1 MSHGLDGGRPRG
13 SSAAFLPPGGGGKAP
28 PGAVTVPSFLAPL
41 ALVFLAAL
49 AAAYV
54 LNRLRQPTLIGYLL
68 AGVLLGPHGLGFVQ
82 DVRVVEALAQV
93 GVVLLLFTVGLE
105 LPLSSLRRLGPAV
118 WVAGPIQFCGVL
130 ALATAL
136 TAARGFPI
144 RQSLFFGFLV
154 VTCSTVIILQL
165 LVERREIDSP
175 HGKFLVGINVF
186 GDLMVLPM
194 ILLTGPLAGE
204 GGGAAGA
211 LLALGKAAAAA
222 VLVFFAARFVVPPL
236 LHAVAATR
244 RKELFLLA
252 VLLLVLGASLATAR
266 AGLSLAIG
274 AFLAGLVVSDSDF
287 GHQAMADVSP
297 FRDAFN
303 ALFFVSVGMLFDARI
318 LVARPWAV
326 SAGLALV
333 LFGKAAV
340 ASVPA
345 LVLGYGPR
353 VAAVV
358 GISLAQIGEFSFVLL
373 AQGRAANL
381 VSQDV
386 YQIALCATIIS
397 MIATPF
403 LFELGHAVGERVA
416 SLPFG
421 RPRDLEPAAS
431 GPGLVEENHVL
442 VFGFGH
448 MGETLSRVLARAKV
462 PFRVLD
468 LNPERVRK
476 GRARSVPIQYGDTT
490 SASVLRQAGVGSA
503 RAGIV
508 LLSDPRAT
516 RQTLSLCRGLAP
528 GIFLLARTR
537 YLAEIPELSALGA
550 DEVVAEE
557 FETSLE
563 ISGRTLRRL
572 GFPLPWVESETDEIR
587 RTREDAFRRFRAPDV
602 AAERL
607 EEALGDTRIEFVS
620 VGSEWGARGRTLRE
634 LDLRGAGGTILLAA
648 VRGGRPVVTPGAD
661 FVLEANDRL
670 LLLGTDTALEKS
682 LEILR
687 GN

>member
-1 MSHGLDGGRPRG
+1 MS
-13 SSAAFLPPGGGGKAP
+13 
-28 PGAVTVPSFLAPL
+28 VPSFLAPL

-54 LNRLRQPTLIGYLL
+54 LNRLRQPSLIGYLL
-68 AGVLLGPHGLGFVQ
+68 AGVLLGPHGLGFVK
-82 DVRVVEALAQV
+82 DVDTVEALAQV

-105 LPLSSLRRLGPAV
+105 IPLSSLRRLGSAV
-118 WVAGPIQFCGVL
+118 WVAGPIQFCGVVAIAATL
-130 ALATAL
+130 ARAL
-136 TAARGFPI
+136 GYPVN
-144 RQSLFFGFLV
+144 QSVFFGFLV
-154 VTCSTVIILQL
+154 VTCSTVVLLQL

-175 HGKFLVGINVF
+175 HGKFLVGINLF
-186 GDLMVLPM
+186 GDLMVAPM
-194 ILLTGPLAGE
+194 IVLIGPLS
-204 GGGAAGA
+204 GGRGGVPEA
-211 LLALGKAAAAA
+211 LLALAKGAGA
-222 VLVFFAARFVVPPL
+222 VVFVFFAARFLVPRF
-236 LHAVAATR
+236 LHAVASTR

-252 VLLLVLGASLATAR
+252 VLLLVLGTALATSSV
-266 AGLSLAIG
+266 GLSLAVG

-287 GHQAMADVSP
+287 GHQAMADIGP

-318 LVARPWAV
+318 LVTRP
-326 SAGLALV
+326 
-333 LFGKAAV
+333 AAV
-340 ASVPA
+340 ALALALILVGKSVVAAIPV
-345 LVLGYGPR
+345 LLLGYGLR
-353 VAAVV
+353 VAAIV
-358 GISLAQIGEFSFVLL
+358 GISLAQIGEFAFVLL
-373 AQGRAANL
+373 AQGRSANL
-381 VSQDV
+381 VSPDV
-386 YQIALCATIIS
+386 YQVALSATIIS

-403 LFELGHAVGERVA
+403 LFQLGHAVGDRVA
-416 SLPFG
+416 DIPFG
-421 RPRDLEPAAS
+421 RPRDLTGEAAADR
-431 GPGLVEENHVL
+431 GLPDEGHVV

-476 GRARSVPIQYGDTT
+476 GQARGVPIEYGDTT
-490 SASVLRQAGVGSA
+490 SVSAVRHAGIERA
-503 RAGIV
+503 RAAIV

-516 RQTLSLCRGLAP
+516 RQTLSLCRSLAP

-563 ISGRTLRRL
+563 ISARTLRRL

-587 RTREDAFRRFRAPDV
+587 RTREDGFRRFRAPDV

-620 VGSEWGARGRTLRE
+620 VGPDWPARGRTLQE
-634 LDLRGAGGTILLAA
+634 LNLRASGGAILLAA
-648 VRGGRPVVTPGAD
+648 VRDGKAIVTPGAG
-661 FVLEANDRL
+661 FVLEERDNL
-670 LLLGTDTALEKS
+670 LLLGTDEALEKS
-682 LEILR
+682 LDLLR
-687 GN
+687 GLTPSG

>member
-1 MSHGLDGGRPRG
+1 MSHDRSLF
-13 SSAAFLPPGGGGKAP
+13 AACSRSKRRARES
-28 PGAVTVPSFLAPL
+28 VTVPGFLAPL

-49 AAAYV
+49 AVAYV
-54 LNRLRQPTLIGYLL
+54 LSRLRLPPLIGYLL

-82 DVRVVEALAQV
+82 DVRTVEALAQV

-105 LPLSSLRRLGPAV
+105 LPLSSLRRLGSAV
-118 WVAGPIQFCGVL
+118 WIAGPIQFCGVT
-130 ALATAL
+130 ALAAVL
-136 TAARGFPI
+136 PILRGYSWN
-144 RQSLFFGFLV
+144 QSLFFGFLV

-165 LVERREIDSP
+165 LVENRELDSP
-175 HGKFLVGINVF
+175 HGRFLVGINIF
-186 GDLMVLPM
+186 GDLMVVPM
-194 ILLTGPLAGE
+194 LLVIGPLSARH
-204 GGGAAGA
+204 GAPI
-211 LLALGKAAAAA
+211 LETVLALGKAAAAL
-222 VLVFFAARFVVPPL
+222 VLLFFAARFVVPRA

-252 VLLLVLGASLATAR
+252 VLLLVLGTALATAR

-287 GHQAMADVSP
+287 GHQAMADIAP

-318 LVARPWAV
+318 LAMHPVTVGAA
-326 SAGLALV
+326 LALV
-333 LFGKAAV
+333 LVGKAVV
-340 ASVPA
+340 AAIPV

-353 VAAVV
+353 VAAIV
-358 GISLAQIGEFSFVLL
+358 GISLAQIGEFSFVIL

-381 VSQDV
+381 VSADV
-386 YQIALCATIIS
+386 YQVVLAATIIS
-397 MIATPF
+397 MAATPF
-403 LFELGHAVGERVA
+403 LFLLGHAVGNRVA
-416 SLPFG
+416 GLPLG
-421 RPRDLEPAAS
+421 RPRDLFATAS
-431 GPGLVEENHVL
+431 VAPKLPREDHVL

-468 LNPERVRK
+468 LNPERVRA
-476 GRARSVPIQYGDTT
+476 GRAKGVPIEYGDTT
-490 SASVLRQAGVGSA
+490 SASVLRHSGIERA
-503 RAGIV
+503 RAAIV

-516 RQTLSLCRGLAP
+516 RHTLSLCRSLAP
-528 GIFLLARTR
+528 KIFLLVRTR
-537 YLAEIPELSALGA
+537 YLAEIPNLSALGA

-587 RTREDAFRRFRAPDV
+587 RTREDGFRKFRAPDV

-607 EEALGDTRIEFVS
+607 EQALGGTRIEFVS
-620 VGSEWGARGRTLRE
+620 VGPDWPAAGRTLRD
-634 LDLRGAGGTILLAA
+634 LDLRGSGGAILLAA
-648 VRGGRPVVTPGAD
+648 VRHGKAFVTPGAE
-661 FVLEANDRL
+661 FVLEAHDQL
-670 LLLGTDTALEKS
+670 LLLGTDAALERS
-682 LEILR
+682 LEVLR
-687 GN
+687 GAT